1 MKRLIP
7 WLVVAVVI
15 RLLLIF
21 FTIHPDIRGYNLGA
35 YIISQ
40 KGEFLGFYDYIANLP
55 RQHDWVKVYGDNLF
69 IYPPLAY
76 LIPAFFM
83 KLLSP
88 FYNWNTFGAL
98 IKDMDEVVRSGVPL
112 WGLLLLLKTPFLV
125 FDFASFWILGK
136 LFEDKEKKF
145 FAQMLWLFNPVTIYT
160 SYMVSQFDVFIAF
173 FILLAILLYVKERG
187 VFAALSLGLA
197 AGVKVFP
204 LLLLPFLAFRGV
216 RGWRGRIGILA
227 AGVGTYFVI
236 IFPYLGSIGFR
247 QYALLASQTDK
258 IFFAKIPVSGA
269 EFLPLFLVIYLFLVW
284 WACWQP
290 ERFSL
295 WQWFLFVLLTFY
307 SVTHYHPQWFVWI
320 APLFVML
327 LVKHLRLSLLPV
339 LTLLASYIL
348 IVFMFEPSLN
358 FGLFYMLNQDL
369 SKVSVVPFIGRFYE
383 VNVFARI
390 VRGVFAATALFLVF
404 RLSREK
410 SI

>member
-1 MKRLIP
+1 M
-7 WLVVAVVI
+7 
-15 RLLLIF
+15 
-21 FTIHPDIRGYNLGA
+21 
-35 YIISQ
+35 
-40 KGEFLGFYDYIANLP
+40 
-55 RQHDWVKVYGDNLF
+55 
-69 IYPPLAY
+69 
-76 LIPAFFM
+76 
-83 KLLSP
+83 
-88 FYNWNTFGAL
+88 
-98 IKDMDEVVRSGVPL
+98 
-112 WGLLLLLKTPFLV
+112 
-125 FDFASFWILGK
+125 
-136 LFEDKEKKF
+136 
-145 FAQMLWLFNPVTIYT
+145 
-160 SYMVSQFDVFIAF
+160 
-173 FILLAILLYVKERG
+173 
-187 VFAALSLGLA
+187 
-197 AGVKVFP
+197 
-204 LLLLPFLAFRGV
+204 
-216 RGWRGRIGILA
+216 
-227 AGVGTYFVI
+227 
-236 IFPYLGSIGFR
+236 
-247 QYALLASQTDK
+247 
-258 IFFAKIPVSGA
+258 
-269 EFLPLFLVIYLFLVW
+269 PLFLVIYLFLVW
-284 WACWQP
+284 WACWRP